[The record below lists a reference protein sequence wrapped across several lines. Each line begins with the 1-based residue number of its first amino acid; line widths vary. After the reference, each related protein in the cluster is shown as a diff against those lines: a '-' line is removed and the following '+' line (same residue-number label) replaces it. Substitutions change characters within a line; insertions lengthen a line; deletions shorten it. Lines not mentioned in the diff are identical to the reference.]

1 MCGSTAALPHDFYA
15 IGAQVAEAEGSFRA
29 LNAADRGAAKP
40 YVVKTVSFPRGG
52 FAELAK
58 SSPLMTRPEAQLRL
72 INGAFGGGAEPKAGR
87 VVKVVKVVG

>member
-1 MCGSTAALPHDFYA
+1 MQRATA
-15 IGAQVAEAEGSFRA
+15 QMAEAEGLFRA
-29 LNAADRGAAKP
+29 LTAADRGAAKP

-72 INGAFGGGAEPKAGR
+72 INGALGGGAESKVGQ
-87 VVKVVKVVG
+87 VVKVLE